1 MLLSIALIMLIGL
14 ASGYICRRLKLP
26 GLLGMIITGI
36 IAVLFLLGIS
46 FRGDCSVPES
56 TALSESEWHELL
68 KEIER
73 YET

>member
-1 MLLSIALIMLIGL
+1 
-14 ASGYICRRLKLP
+14 
-26 GLLGMIITGI
+26 MIITGI

-46 FRGDCSVPES
+46 FRGECNVPES

>member
-1 MLLSIALIMLIGL
+1 MRIYLTSSKATLRLSY
-14 ASGYICRRLKLP
+14 SGKTTDFI
-26 GLLGMIITGI
+26 MIITGI

>member
-1 MLLSIALIMLIGL
+1 
-14 ASGYICRRLKLP
+14 
-26 GLLGMIITGI
+26 MIITGI

-68 KEIER
+68 KGIER